1 MNCALVIVPLGL
13 NSPTP
18 FASGALVPAN
28 IPLDTI
34 SMMASWA
41 QKSEGT
47 SLKDFRSVANAGT
60 ESVIAKAITKIPEK
74 IRCSP
79 DFIDIHAPYGI

>member
-1 MNCALVIVPLGL
+1 MKEQGRKKQRRYKSWMKGMFSASLVCSFLTILTGCGFAETGT
-13 NSPTP
+13 PT
-18 FASGALVPAN
+18 
-28 IPLDTI
+28 
-34 SMMASWA
+34 
-41 QKSEGT
+41 
-47 SLKDFRSVANAGT
+47 AGT

>member
-1 MNCALVIVPLGL
+1 M
-13 NSPTP
+13 
-18 FASGALVPAN
+18 PAN
-28 IPLDTI
+28 IPLLTI

-47 SLKDFRSVANAGT
+47 SLKDLRSVANAGT